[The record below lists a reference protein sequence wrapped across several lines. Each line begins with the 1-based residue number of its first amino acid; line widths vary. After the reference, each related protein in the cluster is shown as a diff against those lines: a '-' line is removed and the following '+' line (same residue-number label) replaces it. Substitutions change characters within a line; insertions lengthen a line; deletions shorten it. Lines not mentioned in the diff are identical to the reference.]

1 MASDDGRSRTI
12 GAVGRTV
19 SILEEIRARNG
30 AGVTE
35 LARALDLSKS
45 TVHHYL
51 ASLRRQNLLR
61 QEDGEYRI
69 GLQFLAYAGHARE
82 NEPLFRSSKDDVDEL
97 ARRTG
102 ETVRLVVES
111 SGYGLTLYQSTGE
124 NVDAP
129 RTRVGGMEHLHATA
143 GGKAL
148 LALLPEAD
156 VETIISEYG
165 LPEVTANTIS
175 EEDSLRTELERIRSK
190 GMAFDD
196 CERFEGTRCVASTLS
211 TDSPD
216 LLGAISVSAPVERMP
231 KSTFRAEIPRAL
243 QDATE
248 RADPVDD
255 YQFRHEVPC
264 IARTL

>member
-1 MASDDGRSRTI
+1 MRDDDGGSRTI
-12 GAVGRTV
+12 GAVDRTV
-19 SILEEIRARNG
+19 SILEEIRTRNG

-35 LARALDLSKS
+35 LAEALDLSKG

-51 ASLRRQNLLR
+51 ASLRKQDLLR
-61 QEDGEYRI
+61 KEDGAYRI

-82 NEPLFRSSKDDVDEL
+82 NETLFRSSKDEVDGL
-97 ARRTG
+97 ARETG

-111 SGYGLTLYQSTGE
+111 SGYGLTLYQSTGG

-129 RTRVGGMEHLHATA
+129 RTHVGEMNHLHTTA
-143 GGKAL
+143 AGKAL
-148 LALLPEAD
+148 LATLPDED
-156 VETIISEYG
+156 VATIVSEYG